1 MEPHALDTH
10 PQSLPQRSAVSRNP
24 AVLLLVGEGHGND
37 RVADELALDGYQVHR
52 ADDPTA
58 LHARRTPCDVDLII
72 FGRAPHPGA
81 SLAALR
87 ALRAGELATDID
99 PGVRLLWMSAASEVT
114 NVLRA
119 FEAGADDAIRAPLIY
134 AELLARVRAL
144 LRRNTARLPAV
155 IQCGAL
161 QIDTVAY
168 SATFGQTPVELR
180 RQEYALLVHLAR
192 DPGPVYT
199 KGELL
204 RDVWGYRSSGT
215 TRTVHSHAS
224 RLRRALA
231 RAGAEGWVCST
242 RGVGYRLAPD
252 RRMATLRGVGAWTS
266 ETTNGVV
273 HEQTA

>member
-1 MEPHALDTH
+1 MQPHERDTH
-10 PQSLPQRSAVSRNP
+10 PQSLTGRSVVSRSP
-24 AVLLLVGEGHGND
+24 AVLLLLGEGRGND
-37 RVADELALDGYQVHR
+37 RIADELALDSYQVHR
-52 ADDPTA
+52 AGDPTA
-58 LHARRTPCDVDLII
+58 LHAPSTRHDVDLTI
-72 FGRAPHPGA
+72 FGLAPQPGA
-81 SLAALR
+81 GLAALR
-87 ALRAGELATDID
+87 ALRAGDLAMEID
-99 PGVRLLWMSAASEVT
+99 PGMRVLWMSAAGEPT

-119 FEAGADDAIRAPLIY
+119 FDAGADDVIRAPFVY

-144 LRRNTARLPAV
+144 LRRHVAGVPAV

-161 QIDTVAY
+161 QIDTAAHR
-168 SATFGQTPVELR
+168 ATFGQTHIELR

-192 DPGPVYT
+192 DPGRVYT

-204 RDVWGYRSSGT
+204 RDVWGYRSNGA
-215 TRTVHSHAS
+215 TRTVDSHAS

-252 RRMATLRGVGAWTS
+252 KRMATLCAAGAWTS
-266 ETTNGVV
+266 ETTNGAA